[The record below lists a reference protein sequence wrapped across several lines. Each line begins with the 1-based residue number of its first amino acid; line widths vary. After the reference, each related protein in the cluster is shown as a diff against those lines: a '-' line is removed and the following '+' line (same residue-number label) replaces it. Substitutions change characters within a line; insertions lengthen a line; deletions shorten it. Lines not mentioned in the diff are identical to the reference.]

1 MQQWNCHQ
9 LGKAKL
15 LWMDRRP
22 LVFGPIW
29 RTFQVTRVVESVSSR
44 LRFLGIQSFAKKIKI
59 PSKYLLEAFGGMSEA
74 LFILARFFGDGNMMD
89 TWHRCQI
96 IPRPMK
102 LWKSRAVPQ
111 TTGHR
116 WIQSA
121 PSICFWRFFFGE
133 TPKKD
138 RNDSVNIPG
147 KEANCSALREKESL
161 DFQKDRLSTD
171 TIDIPPNDQKLH
183 MIMFRIGGGSFQ
195 TQRKY
200 LGDTH
205 S

>member
-59 PSKYLLEAFGGMSEA
+59 PSKYLLEAVGGMSEA

-89 TWHRCQI
+89 T
-96 IPRPMK
+96 
-102 LWKSRAVPQ
+102 
-111 TTGHR
+111 
-116 WIQSA
+116 
-121 PSICFWRFFFGE
+121 
-133 TPKKD
+133 
-138 RNDSVNIPG
+138 
-147 KEANCSALREKESL
+147 
-161 DFQKDRLSTD
+161 
-171 TIDIPPNDQKLH
+171 
-183 MIMFRIGGGSFQ
+183 
-195 TQRKY
+195 
-200 LGDTH
+200 
-205 S
+205 